1 MSTPDSVMDRIPESE
16 RVCVY
21 CKFFSEECESAGRKC
36 CNLSDDYDENYFEP
50 DSYDWYSD
58 CDNCK
63 HSIDRD
69 MGDYEVCL
77 ECKRYHEDRWEP
89 KE

>member
-1 MSTPDSVMDRIPESE
+1 MTNEQLKHMDHIRYGWATNPW
-16 RVCVY
+16 VWVY
-21 CKFFSEECESAGRKC
+21 C
-36 CNLSDDYDENYFEP
+36 
-50 DSYDWYSD
+50 YDWYSD

>member
-1 MSTPDSVMDRIPESE
+1 MSTPDSVMDRIPDSE

-36 CNLSDDYDENYFEP
+36 CNLSDDYEENYFEP

-63 HSIDRD
+63 YRYDRD
-69 MGDYEVCL
+69 NGDYEICG
-77 ECKRYHEDRWEP
+77 ECKRNYEDRWEP
-89 KE
+89 AE